1 MKHRVFVMAAGPS
14 HEFQSVTDVPK
25 PFIRMLN
32 ESLLNT
38 VIRNSG
44 VEDHPDVDISVL
56 FNKKH
61 MKFLDHS
68 PLKASNAKAY
78 PIENVRRGAVSTL
91 ISAFLTTC
99 PPGNTDNGFWVM
111 SCDRFIPDFSVSLL
125 DRITSVMLD
134 SRSRVGTIV
143 CKAGPP
149 PVGMG
154 EDVDV
159 LKFSG
164 SGFSFKPGSDKWIG
178 SHVLSGMYWFR
189 SPAVLASMVVDS
201 GALRIDHLSFR
212 ELLDSVLYQHNLH
225 VDRVDNRLVALS
237 TPEHLTAL
245 TGSTEWTT
253 ATAMFHSG
261 QRLKD

>member
-1 MKHRVFVMAAGPS
+1 MKHRIFVMAAGPS

-25 PFIRMLN
+25 PFIRVLN

-61 MKFLDHS
+61 TKFLDHS

-99 PPGNTDNGFWVM
+99 HPGNTDNGFWVM

-237 TPEHLTAL
+237 TPEHLNTFA
-245 TGSTEWTT
+245 GSTEWIT
-253 ATAMFHSG
+253 ATAMFYSG

>member
-25 PFIRMLN
+25 PFIRVLN

-61 MKFLDHS
+61 TKFLDHS
-68 PLKASNAKAY
+68 PLRASNAKAY
-78 PIENVRRGAVSTL
+78 PIENVRHGAVSTL

-143 CKAGPP
+143 CKTDPFPA
-149 PVGMG
+149 GMG
-154 EDVDV
+154 EDIDV

-164 SGFSFKPGSDKWIG
+164 SGFSFKQGSDKWIG
-178 SHVLSGMYWFR
+178 PHALSGMYWFR
-189 SPAVLASMVVDS
+189 SPAILSSMVLDS
-201 GALRIDHLSFR
+201 GAIRVDHLSFR
-212 ELLDSVLYQHNLH
+212 ELLDSVLYQNTLH
-225 VDRVDNRLVALS
+225 VDRVDTRLVALS
-237 TPEHLTAL
+237 TPERLNTFA
-245 TGSTEWTT
+245 GSTGWLEATT
-253 ATAMFHSG
+253 SFYNG
-261 QRLKD
+261 QSLKN